1 MIKLQI
7 KPRKILIIEEHGTT
21 RDFLSGFMSS
31 SEKEIYTAHSGEQA
45 FEILETGIIPD
56 CIVLAINLAKM
67 NGGDILL
74 KLRMDSRWEKIPVLP
89 FYRYALSATTAAA

>member
-31 SEKEIYTAHSGEQA
+31 SEKEIYTAHSGEPTVGQA
-45 FEILETGIIPD
+45 ALGPGMHAALFSLARAGQTARVGRRAVPVVSGGETH
-56 CIVLAINLAKM
+56 
-67 NGGDILL
+67 
-74 KLRMDSRWEKIPVLP
+74 PVYYP
-89 FYRYALSATTAAA
+89 LSPVGAQ